1 LQQEFYRTAQKNL
14 FHSNGGAAAPLANSD
29 SNLEWGRSD
38 GAVLGKSRVR
48 QTPMKGSDG
57 GVCRR
62 HRVVSKAILHAN
74 FIDHDLRHHHSSALG
89 LIKGEI
95 KTKLKTS
102 INMKKSV
109 TLIIVCAVCFAWSS
123 LCSAQSDA
131 PYTEGPVWQITMVK
145 AKYGMGDEYLKGL
158 AKTFKG
164 TLDEAKKQDLI
175 VDYKI
180 LLGDAATPHDFDIL
194 LMVES
199 KNMAA
204 FDNAREK
211 FDPIAR
217 KIEGN
222 PDQQRATATK
232 RVEIREILGSKLMRE
247 VTLK

>member
-1 LQQEFYRTAQKNL
+1 
-14 FHSNGGAAAPLANSD
+14 
-29 SNLEWGRSD
+29 
-38 GAVLGKSRVR
+38 
-48 QTPMKGSDG
+48 
-57 GVCRR
+57 
-62 HRVVSKAILHAN
+62 
-74 FIDHDLRHHHSSALG
+74 
-89 LIKGEI
+89 
-95 KTKLKTS
+95 
-102 INMKKSV
+102 MKKY
-109 TLIIVCAVCFAWSS
+109 LILTASAALFAAWAR

-131 PYTEGPVWQITMVK
+131 PYTEGPVWNITMVK

-164 TLDEAKKQDLI
+164 TLDEAKKENLI
-175 VDYKI
+175 LDYKI

-217 KIEGN
+217 KIEGS
-222 PDQQRATATK
+222 PDQQRQTATK

-247 VTLK
+247 ITLK